1 MTDIQLEQRQLLLD
15 KSQWLRRELLEMV
28 ARSKKGHLPSS
39 YSCTE
44 ILISLYY
51 GGVLRYERGNPTSAG
66 RDRVVVSK
74 GHAGMAAY
82 PILADLGYYSAE
94 ELNRFCKADG
104 ILRMYPDPSIPG
116 IESSSGSLGHALGLA
131 AGWSL
136 AAKRDNLPNRAFIL
150 LGDGELYEGSIWET
164 AMFAAHQRLDNL
176 VAVVDRNGL
185 CIMGETEKLVELGSV
200 EDKWRAFGW
209 HTVSVNGHSYAEL
222 LTAFSLIGKTDGK
235 PLAVIAN
242 TVKGKG
248 ISFMEHKSG
257 WHNKIPTEAQFDQM
271 RQELLVNPIHS

>member
-1 MTDIQLEQRQLLLD
+1 MNQDVQPLIQ
-15 KSQWLRRELLEMV
+15 KSQWLRQSLLELV
-28 ARSKKGHLPSS
+28 ARSRKGHLPSS

-44 ILISLYY
+44 ILVSLYY
-51 GGVLRYERGNPTSAG
+51 GDVLKYQHGNPRWEG

-82 PILADLGYYSAE
+82 PILADLGYYGIE
-94 ELNRFCKADG
+94 ELTKFTKADG

-116 IESSSGSLGHALGLA
+116 IECSSGSLGHALGVATGWCLA
-131 AGWSL
+131 ARSEGRS
-136 AAKRDNLPNRAFIL
+136 NRAFIL

-164 AMFAAHQRLDNL
+164 ALFAAHQRLDNL
-176 VAVVDRNGL
+176 VAIVDRNGL
-185 CIMGETEKLVELGSV
+185 CIMGETEKLVELGDV
-200 EDKWRAFGW
+200 EAKWRAFGW
-209 HTVSVNGHSYAEL
+209 HAVSCDGHSHTDL
-222 LTAFSLIGKTDGK
+222 LRAFSLLGKTDGK
-235 PLAVIAN
+235 PLAIIAN

-257 WHNKIPTEAQFDQM
+257 WHNKIPTEAQFEQM

>member
-1 MTDIQLEQRQLLLD
+1 MNHDVQPLIE
-15 KSQWLRRELLEMV
+15 KSQWLRQSLLELV
-28 ARSKKGHLPSS
+28 ARSRKGHLPSS

-44 ILISLYY
+44 ILVSLYY
-51 GGVLRYERGNPTSAG
+51 GGVLQYQHGNPRWEG

-82 PILADLGYYSAE
+82 PILADLGYYSPE
-94 ELNRFCKADG
+94 ELNKFTKADG

-116 IESSSGSLGHALGLA
+116 IECSSGSLGHALGVATGWCLA
-131 AGWSL
+131 ARSEGRS
-136 AAKRDNLPNRAFIL
+136 NRAFIL

-164 AMFAAHQRLDNL
+164 AIFAAHQRLDNL
-176 VAVVDRNGL
+176 VAIVDRNGL
-185 CIMGETEKLVELGSV
+185 CIMGETEKLVELGDV
-200 EDKWRAFGW
+200 EAKFRAFGW
-209 HTVSVNGHSYAEL
+209 HAVSCDGHAHTDL
-222 LTAFSLIGKTDGK
+222 LRAFSHLGKTDGK
-235 PLAVIAN
+235 PLAIIAN

-257 WHNKIPTEAQFDQM
+257 WHNKIPTEAQFEQM